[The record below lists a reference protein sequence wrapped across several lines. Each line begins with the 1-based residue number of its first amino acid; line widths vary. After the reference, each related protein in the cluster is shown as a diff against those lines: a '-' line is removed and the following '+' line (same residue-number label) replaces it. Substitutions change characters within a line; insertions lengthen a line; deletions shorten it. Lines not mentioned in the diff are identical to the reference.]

1 MGIGHWM
8 HGMGLIGLLLCAA
21 AASAQEQPRLNLMPL
36 PASFQTGS
44 GDLRIDSSFSVALT
58 GHTEARLD
66 RAVQRFLRQL
76 SRETALP
83 LPAKASP
90 KTTLTIHTDRASK
103 EVQELGEDESY
114 TLEITPDGAKLDAAT
129 PLGTMHGLQTFLQL
143 VQVSPDGFAA
153 PALKIQDKPR
163 FPWRGLMIDVSR
175 HFIPLDVLRR
185 NLDGMEAVKM
195 NVFHWHLSE
204 NQGFRVESKKF
215 PKLHTLGSDGL
226 FYTQEEIRDLI
237 GYARDRG
244 IRVVP
249 EFDMPGHSTAWFVGY
264 PELASGPGP
273 YEIERKWGVFDPAMD
288 PTNEKLYKFLDEFVG
303 EMTKLFPDHYF
314 HIGGDEV
321 NGKQWDAN
329 AKIQEFKKSHS
340 LKDNDALQAYFSQRL
355 QKIVTKHGK
364 AVVGW
369 DEVFIPGVPRDI
381 VIQSWRGQA
390 SLAQAASQG
399 YHGILSNGY
408 YLDLGWSTAR
418 HYAVDPLSGS
428 AANLTPEQQ
437 QLILGGESCMWAE
450 YVNPENIDSRI
461 WPRNAAIAERLWSPQ
476 NVTDVASMY
485 ARMHAISAHLEWL
498 GLTHRSYYPQMLR
511 RIAGPSSNPEE
522 LAALRTL
529 ADVVEPVKDYTREEL
544 APAEPTSA
552 TPLNRLVDA
561 VPLESE
567 SALRFGELVDKFVTG
582 SCHDADAEARLRA
595 QLTAWRDNDA
605 KLQPL
610 AERSFLVKEVISS
623 SQDLS
628 ALGAI
633 GLAALDF
640 KGKGGAPDDWKTQQ
654 INVIEKISKPKSQL
668 LMMPAAAVQ
677 RLVEAVSVGGNCAAQ
692 R

>member
-1 MGIGHWM
+1 MGVGHWM

-654 INVIEKISKPKSQL
+654 INVVEKISKPKSQL